1 MTHGGSRKVIKKRLA
16 GIPMAISL
24 ASLNGYHNRSRG
36 FMNQLRLARTS
47 MAISLASLDITTN
60 LMVVA
65 SWNSSV
71 SQGASWKYFSLR
83 SPEIMMDLKTPWSC
97 CVSKKVHGNIVIS
110 NWSRFAWT
118 EVITHSDAVVAIPKV
133 SWAICVCTTKNNFW
147 EHWLTDD
154 TRTITYHKKAPKPCK
169 T

>member
-65 SWNSSV
+65 S
-71 SQGASWKYFSLR
+71 
-83 SPEIMMDLKTPWSC
+83 
-97 CVSKKVHGNIVIS
+97 
-110 NWSRFAWT
+110 
-118 EVITHSDAVVAIPKV
+118 
-133 SWAICVCTTKNNFW
+133 
-147 EHWLTDD
+147 
-154 TRTITYHKKAPKPCK
+154 
-169 T
+169 